1 MTSENNSTAFDLLD
15 LENKFLDA
23 WQTDGDHP
31 NLRNFI
37 KGLSQEDCEE
47 ALQALI
53 PIDVQY
59 RFQDGQD
66 PTAEIYESVSEKA
79 VEIAKELFADET
91 PVTPVEKFATQM
103 AVRPESD
110 SDSWDPHISTRAP
123 KNLITDRYRRH
134 HKIGQGGM
142 GAVWMAQQEKPMRRR
157 VAIKIIGKSLDSEE
171 ALGRFAAE
179 RQALAMMNHPN
190 IAKVLDAGY
199 TEDDRPFFAME
210 LVKGIPITQYCNDNQ
225 LPIEQRLGLMVKVCE
240 AVQHAHQKGIIHRDI
255 KPSNILVAYQEG
267 QPVPKVIDFGLAKA
281 LEHSAKLT
289 EETIVTEFGRV
300 VGTVQYMSPEQ
311 ANSNELDVDTR
322 TDVYSLGVVLYQ
334 LLTDVV
340 PLERDSITG
349 KSLIEIVEMIRDL
362 SVAKPSQRL
371 ADDTEHLN
379 EVCEQRKTNPGQ
391 LIPKLEGE
399 LDWIVLKSL
408 QRDRVDRYQTANA
421 LAADLQR
428 FLNNEPVEARPLSRT
443 YLLKKFVTKN
453 RKLVLSIASVAALL
467 LASTIFSV
475 YSLQVATKEHDKA
488 NYRLDVLMK
497 PIADSSVLYGR
508 AKTASKFLTNV
519 LKQLDDDSFDW
530 EFAAKLRH
538 AIGKILRENGDY
550 KDAEKALT
558 KAFEAREQNLGK
570 HSPETLE
577 SLIELQ
583 IVVINRHKEEIV
595 SSVDIEESRKLEIEN
610 ALDTALNKFEWA
622 DKLLDGKSGVGQFY
636 LQVFKALKKIGI
648 ERKALIKKA
657 IELLREDQELM
668 VNRFGLANAY
678 LKEGSMPNIDKSI
691 AMNLKLIDEWNEMAK
706 QQEGEEKE
714 KTLLNAAMATN
725 NLAESFHEKAKNDH
739 PELFKNAIENFELAF
754 DIKVQKQR
762 LLISHESCF
771 NTIRNMAYC
780 LCDASKKDQAR
791 QFLNK
796 VHEMIENESRNLE
809 RRQYLIALDQLNK
822 LSIDLDAKYGLALAA
837 EQGQINGDLFTN

>member
-1 MTSENNSTAFDLLD
+1 
-15 LENKFLDA
+15 
-23 WQTDGDHP
+23 
-31 NLRNFI
+31 
-37 KGLSQEDCEE
+37 
-47 ALQALI
+47 
-53 PIDVQY
+53 
-59 RFQDGQD
+59 
-66 PTAEIYESVSEKA
+66 
-79 VEIAKELFADET
+79 
-91 PVTPVEKFATQM
+91 
-103 AVRPESD
+103 
-110 SDSWDPHISTRAP
+110 
-123 KNLITDRYRRH
+123 
-134 HKIGQGGM
+134 
-142 GAVWMAQQEKPMRRR
+142 
-157 VAIKIIGKSLDSEE
+157 
-171 ALGRFAAE
+171 
-179 RQALAMMNHPN
+179 
-190 IAKVLDAGY
+190 
-199 TEDDRPFFAME
+199 
-210 LVKGIPITQYCNDNQ
+210 
-225 LPIEQRLGLMVKVCE
+225 
-240 AVQHAHQKGIIHRDI
+240 
-255 KPSNILVAYQEG
+255 
-267 QPVPKVIDFGLAKA
+267 
-281 LEHSAKLT
+281 
-289 EETIVTEFGRV
+289 
-300 VGTVQYMSPEQ
+300 MSPEQ

-558 KAFEAREQNLGK
+558 KAFEAR
-570 HSPETLE
+570 
-577 SLIELQ
+577 
-583 IVVINRHKEEIV
+583 
-595 SSVDIEESRKLEIEN
+595 
-610 ALDTALNKFEWA
+610 
-622 DKLLDGKSGVGQFY
+622 
-636 LQVFKALKKIGI
+636 
-648 ERKALIKKA
+648 
-657 IELLREDQELM
+657 
-668 VNRFGLANAY
+668 
-678 LKEGSMPNIDKSI
+678 
-691 AMNLKLIDEWNEMAK
+691 
-706 QQEGEEKE
+706 
-714 KTLLNAAMATN
+714 
-725 NLAESFHEKAKNDH
+725 
-739 PELFKNAIENFELAF
+739 
-754 DIKVQKQR
+754 
-762 LLISHESCF
+762 
-771 NTIRNMAYC
+771 
-780 LCDASKKDQAR
+780 
-791 QFLNK
+791 
-796 VHEMIENESRNLE
+796 
-809 RRQYLIALDQLNK
+809 
-822 LSIDLDAKYGLALAA
+822 
-837 EQGQINGDLFTN
+837 